1 MGLHYRLSEEQFPL
15 TASKSPAADHT
26 PPWHPSPAW
35 PLSPPAPSS
44 VSRLPV
50 LPLGPSSP
58 PPARGRTLTAPPSS
72 SELVL
77 HRWSRW
83 IRSWYWLSVRLA
95 HHWLCQ
101 EPQPQAATLLLC
113 HSWIR
118 PVRGHGSVLF
128 DDGVPAV
135 VCILDAP
142 RVLTECC
149 STARDLVLHYW

>member
-50 LPLGPSSP
+50 LPLGLSSP

-72 SELVL
+72 SELVPL
-77 HRWSRW
+77 PLES
-83 IRSWYWLSVRLA
+83 
-95 HHWLCQ
+95 
-101 EPQPQAATLLLC
+101 
-113 HSWIR
+113 
-118 PVRGHGSVLF
+118 
-128 DDGVPAV
+128 
-135 VCILDAP
+135 LDP
-142 RVLTECC
+142 E
-149 STARDLVLHYW
+149 LVLAQCSARSSLAMPGTPASSSNSSPMPFLDSPCPRPWVCSV